1 MHPNTNKQPQKTG
14 NGNLELS
21 SVVMINNF
29 IIDGK
34 TQHANNN
41 NVQANLHSQLKNE
54 RKQPQMNKVNSENQF
69 VKQKLPMFQED
80 HMFPQATSASMM
92 GKNFIADFID
102 KFKSSNYK
110 QP

>member
-1 MHPNTNKQPQKTG
+1 MQPSTTKQPSKQG

-34 TQHANNN
+34 NQQGNNSN
-41 NVQANLHSQLKNE
+41 MQANLLSQLKNE

-69 VKQKLPMFQED
+69 IK
-80 HMFPQATSASMM
+80 
-92 GKNFIADFID
+92 
-102 KFKSSNYK
+102 
-110 QP
+110 

>member
-1 MHPNTNKQPQKTG
+1 MQSGSGKQPTKAG

-34 TQHANNN
+34 TQQASNNM
-41 NVQANLHSQLKNE
+41 QANLHSQLKNE

-69 VKQKLPMFQED
+69 IK
-80 HMFPQATSASMM
+80 
-92 GKNFIADFID
+92 
-102 KFKSSNYK
+102 
-110 QP
+110 